1 MQEDYPV
8 NLRVEM
14 TPDGSSVVL
23 PGSITITRTTIS
35 VFKLCE
41 ASDEEP
47 LFVGV
52 CSVPLIRFARV
63 PSTVL
68 TSADSLVLTG
78 ASGHLFINAALSAG
92 IVPAKDGS
100 TVSARTAST
109 SLFPGSSREE
119 PTGDE
124 LQRLDNPARWENLR
138 LDFPSDEDYDR
149 CVEALLARHAED
161 ITAEY
166 MRSTR
171 LAGNK
176 TQTADKIP
184 KKILSVR
191 AADES
196 IASNRSPNQRSR
208 NTQDYTVTKG
218 DLSEFMQSCRSSP
231 MELGSPRGDSYLV
244 QASKIPASRP
254 SESFKELGTPQ
265 SELRTPHES
274 QHGRILPNRSHP
286 TASQR
291 ELPTPHASL
300 NGSNFMQ
307 GSPSAK
313 GLPVRSNPTNSR
325 RELGTPSELRTPHES
340 QNSRILPNRSHPTA
354 SQRELPTPHASLNG
368 SNFMQGSQNAKGLPV
383 RSNPTNSRR
392 ELGTPSELRTP
403 QGSRMD
409 SVRELPPDAVLMPK
423 SLNNN
428 SVHAQTPHST
438 SSLRTGDDF
447 GRTRHPG
454 SVGRPTSLG
463 PNAVPSTPGSSH
475 AMHVAP
481 ASSQNDDPVGKFP
494 YQSPSDLTVTQR
506 SSRARTEH
514 QRFLRNVMKFMHHR
528 LHLMQYLHKE
538 LVHEAY
544 LVEEAKLFGGRGRGS
559 RSASMSRSLS
569 HSLSHSISRPTS
581 VSPRSSRR
589 VALSTIAEESSR
601 LREIEARLR
610 SVEKLQREAEQD
622 RQEALR
628 LRNEAEKKL
637 EAASHEVANA
647 PRHSFSS
654 RNMME
659 PQKNDIPVRSQSPIL
674 RTGQQHPLQKNDSTD
689 VLHAPY
695 PEKHRGSELSRMSR
709 PSTVLTGSG
718 QLAFASSQ
726 QLHHFQPAEALTE
739 VEYSNTILDRYI
751 YGDEWHLLY
760 PVREED
766 VRFCAL
772 IDTCLILKLPR
783 RLVTITNVSLD
794 QPGMRITAEIHHSR
808 DHLPRETIERRFTT
822 QPFLFLK
829 RLYEIRHC
837 FPESPAAL
845 GQFYRGNRHGSR
857 GTSRAVTPRG
867 NHTNS
872 LSYLRVADE
881 EIDSVEDGD
890 ITTEG
895 SMTGMNGR
903 MRELERITQERVQQ
917 REQERIR
924 ERERKQKFF
933 QQERLRQQLGQLE
946 RDEDSR
952 RSRIVLSEAQERQ
965 DAGCKTDWNHKK
977 PIAVLQN
984 ALEVEEQVQRA
995 EVEAGY
1001 ARQLQVLARAQNRNF
1016 TFVRMFTQERERRWR
1031 VADQEREDRLV
1042 LDLMMNPRVLVG
1054 VASQTEVDER
1064 CCRQRLIEA
1073 EAKQRR
1079 QIYANMRSFL
1089 IDVLQ
1094 DRVEAI
1100 VGDERTARMILAADE
1115 MKEWL
1120 DIVCEGKTPTSGG
1133 VPRAAFFSP
1142 QAWQALFAEEVAER
1156 THLVSDEERRRRLFR
1171 REFVFTTEDAARNEI
1186 ELKELDEHVFML
1198 ESIMH
1203 CNRAMLERRRQE
1215 RKDMTNLSNEEQYY
1229 RKGVLSEEQDEW
1241 EVLVELFDSGL
1252 NDVLVEEAARL
1263 AAEAAMADLESPQRR
1278 RRVTGTPRQAK
1289 PFHYMTFVPEDM
1301 DHPPSA
1307 NLAIEGILGC
1317 SINKNLEVTSIE
1329 RPLPKVEEDD
1339 LQFQAGDMILDVAG
1353 YSLHSLSHLREVLS
1367 NRTMQIQHEAREE
1380 FVDLPEEELTVNPAL
1395 QKYVDVLCEHHNFLV
1410 QVLRGCDI
1418 FQIIVKS

>member
-8 NLRVEM
+8 NLRVDM

-35 VFKLCE
+35 VFKLYE
-41 ASDEEP
+41 SRDEEP

-63 PSTVL
+63 PSTVF
-68 TSADSLVLTG
+68 TSVDSLVLMS

-92 IVPAKDGS
+92 IAPAKDGS

-109 SLFPGSSREE
+109 SLFPGSSKEE
-119 PTGDE
+119 LTGDE
-124 LQRLDNPARWENLR
+124 LQRLDNPAQWGKLR
-138 LDFPSDEDYDR
+138 LEFPSDEECNR

-161 ITAEY
+161 ITTEY
-166 MRSTR
+166 MRSTH
-171 LAGNK
+171 LAGNTTRK
-176 TQTADKIP
+176 ADQIP
-184 KKILSVR
+184 QKILSVR
-191 AADES
+191 ADDES
-196 IASNRSPNQRSR
+196 VASKRSPTQRSR

-231 MELGSPRGDSYLV
+231 MELSSPRGNPYSV
-244 QASKIPASRP
+244 QASKVLANRP

-265 SELRTPHES
+265 SELRTPHEG
-274 QHGRILPNRSHP
+274 QRGRIPPNRSHP
-286 TASQR
+286 TDSQR

-300 NGSNFMQ
+300 NGSNFIQ
-307 GSPSAK
+307 GSPTAR

-325 RELGTPSELRTPHES
+325 RELGTPSELRTP
-340 QNSRILPNRSHPTA
+340 
-354 SQRELPTPHASLNG
+354 
-368 SNFMQGSQNAKGLPV
+368 K
-383 RSNPTNSRR
+383 
-392 ELGTPSELRTP
+392 
-403 QGSRMD
+403 GSRMD
-409 SVRELPPDAVLMPK
+409 SIREVPPDAALIPK
-423 SLNNN
+423 TSNNN

-438 SSLRTGDDF
+438 SSLHTGDEF

-454 SVGRPTSLG
+454 SLGQPRSLG
-463 PNAVPSTPGSSH
+463 PNTVPSTMGSSH

-481 ASSQNDDPVGKFP
+481 ASGRNDDPVGKFP
-494 YQSPSDLTVTQR
+494 YQSPSDMTVTQR
-506 SSRARTEH
+506 SSRVRTEH

-559 RSASMSRSLS
+559 LSASMSRSLS
-569 HSLSHSISRPTS
+569 QSISRPTS

-610 SVEKLQREAEQD
+610 AVEKLQREAEQD

-628 LRNEAEKKL
+628 LRHEAEKKL
-637 EAASHEVANA
+637 EAVSHELANA
-647 PRHSFSS
+647 PRPGFSS

-674 RTGQQHPLQKNDSTD
+674 RSGQQHPLQKNDIND
-689 VLHAPY
+689 VFHAPY
-695 PEKHRGSELSRMSR
+695 PEKHRGSEVSRMSR

-718 QLAFASSQ
+718 QLAFAASQ
-726 QLHHFQPAEALTE
+726 QLHHFQPTETFTE
-739 VEYSNTILDRYI
+739 VEYSTTVLDRYI

-760 PVREED
+760 PAREED

-783 RLVTITNVSLD
+783 RLVTITNVSVD

-808 DHLPRETIERRFTT
+808 EHLPRETIERRFTS

-837 FPESPAAL
+837 FPEPSATTS
-845 GQFYRGNRHGSR
+845 GQLYRGNRHGSR

-881 EIDSVEDGD
+881 EIDSVEGGD
-890 ITTEG
+890 STTEG
-895 SMTGMNGR
+895 SLTGMNGR
-903 MRELERITQERVQQ
+903 MRELERMTQERVQL

-965 DAGCKTDWNHKK
+965 DAGYKKDWNHKK

-984 ALEVEEQVQRA
+984 ALEIEEQVQRA

-1016 TFVRMFTQERERRWR
+1016 TFVRMFTQEWERRR
-1031 VADQEREDRLV
+1031 RIADQEHEDRLV
-1042 LDLMMNPRVLVG
+1042 LDLMMNPHVLVG

-1064 CCRQRLIEA
+1064 GSRQRLMEA
-1073 EAKQRR
+1073 EAKRRR

-1089 IDVLQ
+1089 IDVFQ

-1115 MKEWL
+1115 MKERL

-1133 VPRAAFFSP
+1133 VPRAAPLSP

-1156 THLVSDEERRRRLFR
+1156 THLFSDEERRRRLFQ
-1171 REFVFTTEDAARNEI
+1171 REFVLTTEDAARNEI

-1215 RKDMTNLSNEEQYY
+1215 RKDITNLSNEEQYY

-1241 EVLVELFDSGL
+1241 EVLMELFDSGL

-1307 NLAIEGILGC
+1307 SLAIEGILGC

-1380 FVDLPEEELTVNPAL
+1380 FVDLPEEELIVNPAL
-1395 QKYVDVLCEHHNFLV
+1395 QKYIDVLCEHHNFLV

>member
-124 LQRLDNPARWENLR
+124 LQRLDNPARWGNLR

-176 TQTADKIP
+176 TQTAEKIP

-637 EAASHEVANA
+637 EAASHELANA

-1073 EAKQRR
+1073 ETKQRR

>member
-23 PGSITITRTTIS
+23 PGSITITRTTVS

-92 IVPAKDGS
+92 IAPAKDGS
-100 TVSARTAST
+100 VVSARTAST

-124 LQRLDNPARWENLR
+124 LQRLDNPARWGNLR
-138 LDFPSDEDYDR
+138 LDFPSDEDCDR

-176 TQTADKIP
+176 TQTADKIS

-196 IASNRSPNQRSR
+196 IASNRSTNQRSR

-231 MELGSPRGDSYLV
+231 MDLESPRGDSYLV

-307 GSPSAK
+307 GSQNAK

-340 QNSRILPNRSHPTA
+340 QHGRILPNRSHPTA
-354 SQRELPTPHASLNG
+354 SQREPPTPHASLNG

-403 QGSRMD
+403 QGSRID

-428 SVHAQTPHST
+428 SVYAKTPHST

-481 ASSQNDDPVGKFP
+481 ASGQNDDPVGKFP

-569 HSLSHSISRPTS
+569 HSISRPTS

-589 VALSTIAEESSR
+589 AALSTIAEESSR

-637 EAASHEVANA
+637 EAASQELANA

-674 RTGQQHPLQKNDSTD
+674 RGGQQHPLQKNDSTD

-726 QLHHFQPAEALTE
+726 QLHHFQPAGALTE

-760 PVREED
+760 PAREED

-881 EIDSVEDGD
+881 EMDSVEDGE

-977 PIAVLQN
+977 PIAVSQN

-1054 VASQTEVDER
+1054 VSSQTEVDER

-1120 DIVCEGKTPTSGG
+1120 DIVCKGKTPTSGG

-1156 THLVSDEERRRRLFR
+1156 THLFSDEERRRRLFR
-1171 REFVFTTEDAARNEI
+1171 REFIFTTEDAARNEI

-1329 RPLPKVEEDD
+1329 RPLPRVEEDD